1 MEKTFA
7 KLPWFLPPPS
17 KLRKCCAKKFE
28 KLWNWL
34 QYFFVK
40 DFFFQWSWSTVKN
53 LKRFSSRKKTC
64 NYDQFQLTL
73 PFFTPSNIF
82 LLIGVVTQEEWH
94 QRLVWIIPGQLTD
107 VQATCVYAVEVFMPG
122 VIAHFY
128 PRECKL
134 QMSTKKC
141 NKSSAFQFFCSP
153 HKCRNLMLCL
163 CIYDPDNGARFQSW
177 GQEVWQKT
185 QSRLSQFFFATW
197 IPRLKSIL
205 AIY

>member
-1 MEKTFA
+1 MHTRMHTPCLKFLFIFPQFWGKTHG
-7 KLPWFLPPPS
+7 KLFPP
-17 KLRKCCAKKFE
+17 
-28 KLWNWL
+28 
-34 QYFFVK
+34 
-40 DFFFQWSWSTVKN
+40 
-53 LKRFSSRKKTC
+53 C
-64 NYDQFQLTL
+64 NYDQFQLRL

-134 QMSTKKC
+134 QMSSKKC

-163 CIYDPDNGARFQSW
+163 CIYDPDNGARFQS
-177 GQEVWQKT
+177 
-185 QSRLSQFFFATW
+185 
-197 IPRLKSIL
+197 
-205 AIY
+205 